1 MVPFCNRTLVFLL
14 NSGYRYRTGFRFKIS
29 TGEPDGGGRVYG
41 WSQGKIAQGN
51 DTEPFGFPPS
61 LPPSGRSVTYPILCQ
76 FILFGKCKH
85 LYETTS
91 IQSLTPYSIQSLNP
105 STSNLSIHQ
114 HPISQSNLSIQSL
127 TPYSIQSL
135 APYSIQS
142 LTPYPSISHTI
153 FNPISQSNLSHHIHP
168 SLTPHTSISHTTYIQ
183 SLAPYSIQSLTPY
196 PSISHRISHRTN
208 ILYTSSTFCNTGV
221 PPPP

>member
-114 HPISQSNLSIQSL
+114 HPISQSINIQS
-127 TPYSIQSL
+127 P
-135 APYSIQS
+135 
-142 LTPYPSISHTI
+142 
-153 FNPISQSNLSHHIHP
+153 NPISQSNLSHHIHP
-168 SLTPHTSISHTTYIQ
+168 ISHTTYIHL
-183 SLAPYSIQSLTPY
+183 SHHIHPSLTPY

-208 ILYTSSTFCNTGV
+208 ILYTSSTFTM
-221 PPPP
+221 

>member
-127 TPYSIQSL
+127 TPH
-135 APYSIQS
+135 
-142 LTPYPSISHTI
+142 TSISHTTYI
-153 FNPISQSNLSHHIHP
+153 HLSHHIHP
-168 SLTPHTSISHTTYIQ
+168 SLTE
-183 SLAPYSIQSLTPY
+183 SLTEPIY
-196 PSISHRISHRTN
+196 
-208 ILYTSSTFCNTGV
+208 YTHLPCL
-221 PPPP
+221 

>member
-41 WSQGKIAQGN
+41 WSQGKIAQGD

-91 IQSLTPYSIQSLNP
+91 IQSLTPYSIQSLTP
-105 STSNLSIHQ
+105 YSIQSLTPHTSNLSHHIQSNLSHHI
-114 HPISQSNLSIQSL
+114 HPISHTTSIQSL

-135 APYSIQS
+135 N
-142 LTPYPSISHTI
+142 PST
-153 FNPISQSNLSHHIHP
+153 SNLSHHIQSNLSIQ
-168 SLTPHTSISHTTYIQ
+168 SLTPHTSISHTTYIHL
-183 SLAPYSIQSLTPY
+183 SHHIHPSLTESLTEPIY
-196 PSISHRISHRTN
+196 
-208 ILYTSSTFCNTGV
+208 YTHHPCL
-221 PPPP
+221 